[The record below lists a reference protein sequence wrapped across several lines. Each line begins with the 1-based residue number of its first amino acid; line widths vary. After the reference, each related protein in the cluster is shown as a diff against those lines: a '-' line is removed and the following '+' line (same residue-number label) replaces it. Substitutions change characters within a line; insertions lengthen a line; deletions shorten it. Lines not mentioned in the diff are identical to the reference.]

1 LGSQSRIIDITKM
14 DEYKKYLN
22 TCLVGPPS
30 KACKR
35 RIEYSKNA
43 IAKGFRKKL
52 LIPDGQVV
60 GQIEYSPAEVSYYPI
75 IGENLIVMNCI
86 WVLRRAKGHDFGKK
100 LLRDMIESEKEA
112 SGFATIA
119 LENHWSPWFRKEQ
132 IEKLGFKPIG
142 SINATHKTK
151 YKNRVFRIY
160 LMWMPNSKAAK
171 PPTWNEQRLLE
182 GTTACTAHPLYH
194 PQTYEPRQ
202 ILQKHDESRGGSP
215 DKSAGL
221 PFIH

>member
-1 LGSQSRIIDITKM
+1 LGSQASIVDITKM
-14 DEYKKYLN
+14 DEYRKYLN

-30 KACKR
+30 KACQR

-52 LIPDGQVV
+52 LISDGQVV

-86 WVLRRAKGHDFGKK
+86 WVLKRAKGHDFGKK

-112 SGFATIA
+112 YGFATIA

-142 SINATHKTK
+142 SIRVTHKTK
-151 YKNRVFRIY
+151 YKDRVFHIY

-171 PPTWNEQRLLE
+171 PPTWNAQKLLE
-182 GTTACTAHPLYH
+182 GTTACTAHPFYH

-202 ILQKHDESRGGSP
+202 ILQKHDESRAGSP
-215 DKSAGL
+215 DESGGL
-221 PFIH
+221 SFIC

>member
-1 LGSQSRIIDITKM
+1 MGSQARIIDITRM

-30 KACKR
+30 KACQR

-52 LIPDGQVV
+52 LISDGQVV

-86 WVLRRAKGHDFGKK
+86 WVLKRAKGHNFGKK
-100 LLRDMIESEKEA
+100 LLRDMIKSEKEA
-112 SGFATIA
+112 YGFATIA

-132 IEKLGFKPIG
+132 IEKLGFKPIN
-142 SINATHKTK
+142 SIRVTHKTK
-151 YKNRVFRIY
+151 YKDRVFGIY
-160 LMWMPNSKAAK
+160 LMWMPNSKTAK
-171 PPTWNEQRLLE
+171 PPTWNAQKLLE

-194 PQTYEPRQ
+194 PQTYKPRQ
-202 ILQKHDESRGGSP
+202 ILQKHDESLFR
-215 DKSAGL
+215 L
-221 PFIH
+221 F